1 MIKMGLRDKLLE
13 KWYKFTT
20 QFKTQTEKRVQ
31 PSQVERAED
40 GLDHDRSMAK
50 GRLKDEERQ
59 RKMLEEGKEND
70 KKQKV
75 GQYLQSRQ
83 EKLSKEN
90 LEDAISLRNF
100 FTQLNQGNVE
110 VQLTNQSRNEDFGD
124 LQDILIDPKGMMY
137 IVNEDGEVKM
147 GGSNWGD
154 IVQSPSGM
162 ITDIMA
168 GYLPLNLS
176 DEGMYMPS
184 SETAQVP
191 DIVMTEEEGL
201 VFTENHTEKYKNK
214 VARLKQQ
221 IQSQSQELGMMEK
234 AMTGMAQQVK
244 ELQREKE
251 TLQVVAE
258 SEQEGREKHMEMAQ
272 NAIQQY
278 NQQEIELN
286 KTDSVK
292 SFWEEIAKAQMNAQ
306 EQTVEGIMNEV
317 DKDEVD
323 VAEERLRRGIKMFIQ
338 EFDKV
343 DSMTAQ
349 PATGGGGEADGGD
362 QQF

>member
-1 MIKMGLRDKLLE
+1 MGIRDKLVE
-13 KWYKFTT
+13 KYYNFIT

-31 PSQVERAED
+31 PQEVERTED
-40 GLDHDRSMAK
+40 GLDHDRQMAK
-50 GRLKDEERQ
+50 GRAKDEERK
-59 RKMLEEGKEND
+59 RKQIEESKGED
-70 KKQKV
+70 RKQNV

-90 LEDAISLRNF
+90 LEDAISLRNYF
-100 FTQLNQGNVE
+100 RSLEEGKVD
-110 VQLTNQSRNEDFGD
+110 VQLTNQARNQDFGKFN
-124 LQDILIDPKGMMY
+124 DILIDPDGMMY
-137 IVNEDGEVKM
+137 IVNQDGEVKM

-176 DEGMYMPS
+176 PEGLYMPS
-184 SETAQVP
+184 SETEQVP
-191 DIVMTEEEGL
+191 QIVMTEEEGI
-201 VFTENHTEKYKNK
+201 VFTENHTEKYKKN
-214 VARLKQQ
+214 VARLQQQ
-221 IQSQSQELGMMEK
+221 IQSQRQDLGMMEK

-244 ELQREKE
+244 ELQRKNE
-251 TLQVVAE
+251 TLKVVAE

-272 NAIQQY
+272 NAIQQF
-278 NQQEIELN
+278 NQQEIEHN

-306 EQTVEGIMNEV
+306 SESVEDIMNEI

-323 VAEERLRRGIKMFIQ
+323 RAEEDLRRGIKMFLGEMEKAQ
-338 EFDKV
+338 
-343 DSMTAQ
+343 SMTQSA
-349 PATGGGGEADGGD
+349 PASGGGGDGGGD
-362 QQF
+362 SQEF